1 MNTPDD
7 LSRAVAEQHG
17 RARLLVTAL
26 GICSGVFALRIPSS
40 LMQLDLLGEM
50 GRGVQVAHDV
60 ATANDARQTLIGDV
74 ALLALLATVV
84 VCLFWMYRAYA
95 NLKMMGSKE
104 TAITP
109 GWAVGYWFV
118 PLVNLYRPYK
128 TMQELWSRSATANAA
143 GAVAAAPSLI
153 GLWWL
158 CYVGAGVVGRAAG
171 VMASDAIQV
180 SDLQQSTV
188 FLIVSDALLVLAGI
202 TFIMLV
208 RQIDAA
214 QQKSA
219 APVS

>member
-7 LSRAVAEQHG
+7 LPRGIAEQHG
-17 RARLLVTAL
+17 RAKLLVIAL
-26 GICSGVFALRIPSS
+26 GICSGLFALRIPSS
-40 LMQLDLLGEM
+40 LMQLDLLGQM
-50 GRGVQVAHDV
+50 GRGVPVAHDV
-60 ATANDARQTLIGDV
+60 ATANDARQTLIGNI
-74 ALLALLATVV
+74 ALLALLVTAV

-118 PLVNLYRPYK
+118 PVVNLYRPYK
-128 TMQELWSRSATANAA
+128 TMHELWSRSATANLA

-158 CYVGAGVVGRAAG
+158 CYVGAGLVGRAAG
-171 VMASDAIQV
+171 VMATDATEL
-180 SDLQQSTV
+180 SALQQSTL

-202 TFIMLV
+202 IFIILV
-208 RQIDAA
+208 RQVDAA
-214 QQKSA
+214 QQQA
-219 APVS
+219 TAPLS